1 MLSTTGVK
9 ADVYPILY
17 LARDAYGIVPLKG
30 DAVNGSSVSVMVVNP
45 KPTNTDPLGQR
56 GTAAWKLWSATVIL
70 QDAFLI
76 RAEVAAT
83 A

>member
-1 MLSTTGVK
+1 M
-9 ADVYPILY
+9 YPILY

-45 KPTNTDPLGQR
+45 KPGPTDPLGQR
-56 GTAAWKLWSATVIL
+56 GTAGWKLWSATVIL

-83 A
+83 N